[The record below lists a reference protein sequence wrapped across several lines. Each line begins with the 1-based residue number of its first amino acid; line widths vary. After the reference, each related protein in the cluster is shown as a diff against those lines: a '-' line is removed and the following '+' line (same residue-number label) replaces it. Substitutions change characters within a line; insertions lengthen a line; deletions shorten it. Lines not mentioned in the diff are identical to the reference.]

1 MTQSTGSWYLDPL
14 VARQK
19 RQVHLDWIR
28 AALSLN
34 PAVAVKT
41 DLFEEA
47 HNEDRILGDLFPQCR
62 LVLGFDLNE
71 RTVRL
76 AAARRENFQ
85 SKVGD
90 VRRLA
95 LRDASV
101 DVAVSTSTLDHFPSR
116 REIAASLDELH
127 RVLRPGGLLFIT
139 LDNPRNPL
147 YPPLR
152 WAARRGWLPFALG
165 ETLPLPQFEAMLVQ
179 RGFAI
184 QSSRYLIHNPRG
196 ISTLLFLTL
205 RKLLGRFA
213 DTPIRILL
221 STFALASR
229 LPSRSLTA
237 CFSAVIAVKAN

>member
-1 MTQSTGSWYLDPL
+1 MTHSPGSWYLDPL
-14 VARQK
+14 VAQQK

-28 AALSLN
+28 PALPPHFS
-34 PAVAVKT
+34 VALKT

-71 RTVRL
+71 STVRL
-76 AAARRENFQ
+76 AAARRESFQ
-85 SKVGD
+85 SMVSD

-95 LRDASV
+95 LRDAAV
-101 DVAVSTSTLDHFPSR
+101 DIVVSTSTLDHFPSR

-152 WAARRGWLPFALG
+152 WAGRRWLPLALG
-165 ETLPLPQFEAMLVQ
+165 ETLPLPELEAMLTE
-179 RGFAI
+179 RGFVI
-184 QSSRYLIHNPRG
+184 QSRRFLIHNPRG

-205 RKLLGRFA
+205 RKLLGRYA

-221 STFALASR
+221 SIFAAAGR

-237 CFSAVIAVKAN
+237 SFIAVIAVKTS